1 MAENSTIIEPA
12 FNYVI
17 LMRNEIGH
25 NLLFY
30 MTAFLYD
37 RIFIWPHFYMTAL
50 MSFISKRCLSGGVHQ
65 DSVLKI
71 FCLLVILVRC
81 ELLGD

>member
-1 MAENSTIIEPA
+1 MVKNSTIIESA

-25 NLLFY
+25 NLLS
-30 MTAFLYD
+30 
-37 RIFIWPHFYMTAL
+37 YMTAL

-71 FCLLVILVRC
+71 FLFISYISAMRTPWRLI
-81 ELLGD
+81 E

>member
-1 MAENSTIIEPA
+1 MAENSTIIESA

-37 RIFIWPHFYMTAL
+37 RINEFY
-50 MSFISKRCLSGGVHQ
+50 
-65 DSVLKI
+65 
-71 FCLLVILVRC
+71 
-81 ELLGD
+81 

>member
-30 MTAFLYD
+30 MTA
-37 RIFIWPHFYMTAL
+37 L
-50 MSFISKRCLSGGVHQ
+50 MSFISKQCLSGGVHQ

-71 FCLLVILVRC
+71 FLFISYISAMLTPRRLV
-81 ELLGD
+81 E